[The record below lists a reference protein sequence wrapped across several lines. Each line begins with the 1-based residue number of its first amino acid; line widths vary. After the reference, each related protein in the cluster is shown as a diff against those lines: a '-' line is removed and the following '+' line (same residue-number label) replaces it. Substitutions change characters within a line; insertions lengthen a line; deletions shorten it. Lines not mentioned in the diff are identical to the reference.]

1 MKKKCIILNIILII
15 LIIITTLYY
24 IYQKIKYK
32 YIKELFTDKKYK
44 LFTDF
49 LKSQRLVYNENEINT
64 NKDYINYSKLV
75 DKLLVKDKLSDISDI
90 SDISDLHVAKVLRIY
105 KNTSE
110 INIDNLPDKFVI
122 KLNHWSGDS
131 FVVNKEKIKDVD
143 EFKTLIANQFDDK
156 LNQVYTD
163 SHEYLYRYIKP
174 QLFIEEFLNIDKI
187 EYKFHVI
194 HGKVIWIY
202 IKNFETNKTNI
213 YTKDWN
219 ELDID
224 AHYNKERFKFNK
236 PNNLNKIIN
245 IAELLATKFN
255 IDYARID
262 FYTVEKKIYFGE
274 FTMTPH
280 ALDYVIKPVEFDE
293 LLMKFYNTKKVDY
306 NKINKYIRT

>member
-15 LIIITTLYY
+15 LIIITILYY

-49 LKSQRLVYNENEINT
+49 LKSQRLVYNENKINT
-64 NKDYINYSKLV
+64 NKDYINYSTLV
-75 DKLLVKDKLSDISDI
+75 DKLLVKDKV
-90 SDISDLHVAKVLRIY
+90 SDISDLHVAKVLEIY

-110 INIDNLPDKFVI
+110 IDMDILPDKFVI
-122 KLNHWSGDS
+122 KLNHWSGDAL
-131 FVVNKEKIKDVD
+131 VVNKKEISDID
-143 EFKTLIANQFDDK
+143 IFKKNISQRFDDK

-163 SHEYLYRYIKP
+163 LYDEYLYKFIKP
-174 QLFIEEFLNIDKI
+174 QLFIEEFLNIDNI

-194 HGKVIWIY
+194 RGKVIWIY
-202 IKNFETNKTNI
+202 VKNFKTNKTNI
-213 YTKDWN
+213 YTKDWK

-224 AHYNKERFKFNK
+224 ASYNEERFKFDK

-280 ALDYVIKPVEFDE
+280 ALAYVIKPVEFDE